1 MSETEE
7 LASKLARRNQINE
20 GETPPPAD
28 CAKKP
33 FNPYVEFPNFS
44 RKEIK
49 RIEKLF
55 KSVFERKRMEA
66 RSDPDVDDAEF
77 DDDRNNFLDMLEL
90 KRLMEKLGSPQTHLG
105 LKAMIKEV
113 DEDEDGMISFR
124 EFCLVYKKAQDGEL
138 ECEGLKELCAKTEVD
153 VDEVGVGGAKDF
165 FEAKIKQQTIG
176 NKFEEEIK
184 QEQEERKQ
192 EAEEA
197 KIRKQAFKE
206 KAALFN

>member
-55 KSVFERKRMEA
+55 KS
-66 RSDPDVDDAEF
+66 F